1 MARGGFFAVDA
12 LRGVHVL
19 VVDDEAD
26 CRDLLTAILGYC
38 GALVTAVGSAREAL
52 GVMALIKPDV
62 LLADL
67 VLEEDDGIWLVR
79 QVRALKPDDGG
90 MVPAVAVS
98 ALAAESDRERARAAG
113 FDAYITKPLDPWELC
128 RMISALLSSG

>member
-1 MARGGFFAVDA
+1 MARGGFFAVDS

-19 VVDDEAD
+19 VVDDEPE
-26 CRDLLTAILGYC
+26 CRDLLTAILEYG
-38 GALVTAVGSAREAL
+38 GALVTAVGSVREAL
-52 GVMALIKPDV
+52 GLMALIKPDL

-67 VLEEDDGIWLVR
+67 VMEDEDGFALIR

-98 ALAAESDRERARAAG
+98 VLAAEADCERARGAG
-113 FDAYITKPLDPWELC
+113 FDAFVTKPLDPWELC
-128 RMISALLSSG
+128 RLISALLSAG

>member
-26 CRDLLTAILGYC
+26 CRDLLMAILGYC

-67 VLEEDDGIWLVR
+67 VLEEDDGFWLVR

-98 ALAAESDRERARAAG
+98 ALAAESDRERARGAG

-128 RMISALLSSG
+128 RMISALLSAG

>member
-1 MARGGFFAVDA
+1 VDA

-67 VLEEDDGIWLVR
+67 VLEEDDGFWLVR

-98 ALAAESDRERARAAG
+98 ALAAESDRERARTAG

-128 RMISALLSSG
+128 RMISALLHTG